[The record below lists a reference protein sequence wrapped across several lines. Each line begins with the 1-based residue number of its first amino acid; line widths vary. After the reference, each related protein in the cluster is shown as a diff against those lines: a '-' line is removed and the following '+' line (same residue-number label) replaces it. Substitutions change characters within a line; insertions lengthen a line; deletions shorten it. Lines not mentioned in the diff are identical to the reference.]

1 MNETTLTA
9 GKPGQSEAK
18 NNKMGR
24 LAAASSIGT
33 TLEWYDF
40 TVYNLMAA
48 LVFNHIFFPSFSPLV
63 GTILAFSTYAVGYIS
78 RPFGGVIFGHLGDK
92 LGRRWVLIATLMLMG
107 VVTAAMGLLPTYFQW
122 GILSPVA
129 LVTLRFLQGAAIGG
143 EWAGSVLLTMEHG
156 RQDQRGRN
164 ASFTQI
170 GPSFGTLL
178 GAGFIALITY
188 VLTAEQFMDWGWRI
202 PFFSSVLLVVLG
214 LWLRKGVDETPVF
227 KALETSE
234 NKADLP
240 LKEVM
245 VAHWPRLLISG
256 SVRIGSDIMY
266 AILMVFTLTYVTTIL
281 GLPRSEALTAT
292 MLGAA
297 VHVFAVPFFGSLSDK
312 IGRRVVYAMGALG
325 SIIWVFVFFFLLH
338 TLNPIYI
345 CFAVVVGM
353 VFQAMMYGPQASFI
367 TEQFPTRVRYAGS
380 SLAYTL
386 GGIIGGGFSPLIMTF
401 LLKEYNQSLPIS
413 IFASIGLT
421 VTLLALFSAKE
432 TANKPLAE

>member
-1 MNETTLTA
+1 MNETMITSNPTV
-9 GKPGQSEAK
+9 KETSK
-18 NNKMGR
+18 KSKMGR

-63 GTILAFSTYAVGYIS
+63 GTILAYSTYAVGYVS
-78 RPFGGVIFGHLGDK
+78 RPFGGIIFGHLGDK
-92 LGRRWVLIATLMLMG
+92 LGRRWVLITTLILMG
-107 VVTAAMGLLPTYFQW
+107 IVTGLMGLLPTYFEW
-122 GILSPVA
+122 GIWSPIA
-129 LVTLRFLQGAAIGG
+129 LVSLRFLQGMALGG

-178 GAGFIALITY
+178 GAGFIALLTY
-188 VLTAEQFMDWGWRI
+188 TLSSDEFTAWGWRI

-214 LWLRKGVDETPVF
+214 LWLRNGVDETPAF
-227 KALETSE
+227 KKLEE
-234 NKADLP
+234 KDEKADMP
-240 LKEVM
+240 LKEVA
-245 VAHWPRLLISG
+245 VKHWSRLLIAG

-266 AILMVFTLTYVTTIL
+266 AILMVFTLTYVTTVL
-281 GLPRSEALTAT
+281 GLPRSLALTAT

-297 VHVFAVPFFGSLSDK
+297 VHIFAVPAFGIVSDK
-312 IGRRVVYAMGALG
+312 IGRRTVYGAGAIG
-325 SIIWVFVFFFLLH
+325 SIIWMYVFFHLLD
-338 TLNPIYI
+338 TTSPALII
-345 CFAVVVGM
+345 LAVVVGM
-353 VFQAMMYGPQASFI
+353 IFQAMMYGPQAAFI

-386 GGIIGGGFSPLIMTF
+386 GGIIGGGFSPLIITF
-401 LLKEYNQSLPIS
+401 LLKEYNNSLPVS
-413 IFASIGLT
+413 VFATVGLC
-421 VTLLALFSAKE
+421 VTLFALYVAKE
-432 TANKPLAE
+432 TAHKPLAE